1 MTLETTISLRPQRFC
16 EMGKKKMCFWQWW
29 YTFWSFCD
37 DSMVEMCVSHVY
49 QNVPTNQLC
58 PWRRAMAQDLGHSWH
73 HILLDW
79 SYKCWNRLHELVHT
93 NLKAQSLSWI
103 VTPPVMWRPD
113 VSESLSSPLLPVYHH
128 VLDGFS
134 IHFIQRYPYGH
145 PFYHHVCHGNP
156 WWKIPSNPTW
166 LARLCPSRR
175 RISSGFRSL
184 EFRMGKHGR
193 LLTII
198 LWYHWM
204 WLKQSKQSIFAT
216 QENGNGKFIPPIMKW
231 WWLRDGLLLV

>member
-1 MTLETTISLRPQRFC
+1 
-16 EMGKKKMCFWQWW
+16 
-29 YTFWSFCD
+29 
-37 DSMVEMCVSHVY
+37 MVEMCVSHVY
-49 QNVPTNQLC
+49 QNVPANQLC

-103 VTPPVMWRPD
+103 VTPPVIWRPD
-113 VSESLSSPLLPVYHH
+113 VSESQNVHHCFQYTTMFWIAFPSILSKDILMV
-128 VLDGFS
+128 
-134 IHFIQRYPYGH
+134 IHSTTMFAMAI
-145 PFYHHVCHGNP
+145 HGEKSH
-156 WWKIPSNPTW
+156 KIPPW
-166 LARLCPSRR
+166 LAHLCPSRR

-198 LWYHWM
+198 LWYH
-204 WLKQSKQSIFAT
+204 
-216 QENGNGKFIPPIMKW
+216 
-231 WWLRDGLLLV
+231 